1 MRRVVG
7 ALISVML
14 FFVLYPCAPPC
25 LYGDWVSI
33 FPAYDSLDPKG
44 AFYFNPV
51 SGPDQERN
59 QIVIDD
65 SVFGGFGGPVIID
78 SMALRLDKNSH
89 ATSATFD
96 DITVQLSTAT
106 TTPNTFSTTV
116 ADNVGSDVVTVRS
129 GPITLSSASGVA
141 NPSQFDILVPFLVP
155 FTYDPLAGDLLFD
168 WVYSGHFNNGAF
180 QLDLN
185 WNDTSSYT
193 NTVAY
198 NADAVPVPDGFAE
211 SFRQGASLVMQFS
224 VSVVNPEPSAMLL
237 AMWALLLPWRR
248 RRLR

>member
-1 MRRVVG
+1 
-7 ALISVML
+7 ML
-14 FFVLYPCAPPC
+14 LFGLFPCALPS

-33 FPAYDSLDPKG
+33 FPAYDDVDPKG
-44 AFYFNPV
+44 GFYFNPV

-65 SVFGGFGGPVIID
+65 SVFGGFGGPVVID
-78 SMALRLDKNSH
+78 SMALRLDKRSQ

-96 DITVQLSTAT
+96 DITVQLSTAV
-106 TTPNTFSTTV
+106 TTPSTFSTTL

-129 GPITLSSASGVA
+129 GPMTLSSASGVA
-141 NPSQFDILVPFLVP
+141 DPSQFDILVPFLVP

-168 WVYSGHFNNGAF
+168 WVYTGHFNNGIF
-180 QLDLN
+180 QLDMN
-185 WNDTSSYT
+185 WNDAAPHV

-211 SFRQGASLVMQFS
+211 AFRRGASLVMQFS
-224 VSVVNPEPSAMLL
+224 VSAVNPEPSAVLL
-237 AMWALLLPWRR
+237 AMWALLLPWRHLLSQKR
-248 RRLR
+248 RPRPRV

>member
-1 MRRVVG
+1 MRWILGVLILATLFVV
-7 ALISVML
+7 AH
-14 FFVLYPCAPPC
+14 PCGPRP

-33 FPAYDSLDPKG
+33 FPAYDHLDPAG
-44 AFYFNPV
+44 GFYFNPV

-59 QIVIDD
+59 QMIIDD
-65 SVFGGFGGPVIID
+65 SVFWGFGGPVLID
-78 SMALRLDKNSH
+78 SIALRLDKRSYT
-89 ATSATFD
+89 TSATFD
-96 DITVQLSTAT
+96 DITVQLSTAA
-106 TTPNTFSTTV
+106 TTPSTFSTTL

-129 GPITLSSASGVA
+129 GPLTLSSASGVA
-141 NPSQFDILVPFLVP
+141 DPSQFDVLIPFLVP

-185 WNDTSSYT
+185 WNHTSPYV

-211 SFRQGASLVMQFS
+211 AFRRGACLVAQFS
-224 VSVVNPEPSAMLL
+224 VTATNPEPSAVML

-248 RRLR
+248 RRRR